1 MQHVVRKK
9 EHAVKKQSRAEE
21 IAFEAAFAQ
30 LEEIVGKLE
39 AGDLP
44 LDEALALFE
53 QGQKLAALCSA
64 KLDEAELKVQQLSA
78 SGAVEPFDAEEAR

>member
-1 MQHVVRKK
+1 M
-9 EHAVKKQSRAEE
+9 KKQSKAEDLT
-21 IAFEAAFAQ
+21 FEAALAQ

-53 QGQKLAALCSA
+53 QGQKLAGVCGA
-64 KLDEAELKVQQLSA
+64 KLDEAQLKVQQLA
-78 SGAVEPFDAEEAR
+78 SSGQLEPFETNEAH

>member
-1 MQHVVRKK
+1 
-9 EHAVKKQSRAEE
+9 VKKQTKSEE
-21 IAFEAAFAQ
+21 LTFESAFAQ

-44 LDEALALFE
+44 LDEAMALFE

-64 KLDEAELKVQQLSA
+64 RLDEAELKVQQLSA
-78 SGAVEPFDAEEAR
+78 SGAVEPFDVEGAH

>member
-1 MQHVVRKK
+1 MKK
-9 EHAVKKQSRAEE
+9 KTRSEE
-21 IAFEAAFAQ
+21 LTFESAFAQ

-44 LDEALALFE
+44 LDEAMALFE

-64 KLDEAELKVQQLSA
+64 RLDEAELKVQQLSA
-78 SGAVEPFDAEEAR
+78 LGAVEPFDVEGAH